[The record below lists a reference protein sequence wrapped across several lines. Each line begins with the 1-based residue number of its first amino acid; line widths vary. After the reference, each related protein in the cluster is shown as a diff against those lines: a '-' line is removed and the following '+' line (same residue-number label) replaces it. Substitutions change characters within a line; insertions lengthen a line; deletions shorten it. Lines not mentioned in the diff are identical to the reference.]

1 MAHRDVEFWRS
12 HIVYNINVGA
22 HRDVA
27 APKKCVSSR
36 AMGVLRLKRD
46 EEAHKELVDK
56 QGVVAHLRYCTF
68 TY

>member
-1 MAHRDVEFWRS
+1 M
-12 HIVYNINVGA
+12 YNINVGA